1 MSAPLGLVASVGG
14 KLPPLWSVA
23 PFALTLLGIA
33 ILPLVAHHWWESNR
47 NRAVFAWGIAIPTAL
62 WWLLAGYGFTG
73 LSHAWLEYVSFILLL
88 GSLYVAAGGIFVQAS
103 LRGSPGTNTALC
115 LFGGVL
121 ANFVG
126 TTGASMLLIRPF
138 MKANAW
144 RPMPS
149 RMIGVVFFIF
159 LVSNIGG
166 CLTPLGDPPLFLG
179 FLKGVP
185 FQWTLTHLWREWVIA
200 FVLLLSIFYLWDSAL
215 RRKYKTTLAPQEGER
230 LPFRIEGRR
239 NVLLLLAIVGA
250 VLGKGLLH
258 WPFGVQEGIMAAVV
272 VLSMA
277 TTPRAVRTKNRFT
290 FGPIVEVAILFSGI
304 FTVMVPALAI
314 LEAKGGEMGLSQP
327 WHYFWATGS
336 LSAFLDNAP
345 TYLVFAQTGAA
356 QVGAAS
362 IRDLVTEGPG
372 LLAAVSIGAV
382 FMGAM
387 SYIGNGPNFMV
398 KAIAEEGGIVMPS
411 FFGYMKY
418 SCLILL
424 PLFALVTLL
433 CFL

>member
-1 MSAPLGLVASVGG
+1 V
-14 KLPPLWSVA
+14 SVA

-62 WWLLAGYGFTG
+62 WWLLAGYGFQG
-73 LSHAWLEYVSFILLL
+73 LSHAWLEYISFILLL
-88 GSLYVAAGGIFVQAS
+88 GSLYIAAGGIFVQAS
-103 LRGSPGTNTALC
+103 LRGGPATNTALC

-185 FQWTLTHLWREWVIA
+185 FQWTLVHLWREWVIA
-200 FVLLLSIFYLWDSAL
+200 FVMLLTVFYVWDTLL
-215 RRKYKTTLAPQEGER
+215 RRKYKAHLPPVEAEK

-239 NVLLLLAIVGA
+239 NILLLLAIVGA

-258 WPFGVQEGIMAAVV
+258 WPFGVQEAIMALVAIVS
-272 VLSMA
+272 LA
-277 TTPRAVRTKNRFT
+277 TTPKAVRTKNRFT
-290 FGPIVEVAILFSGI
+290 FGPILEVAILFSGI

-314 LEAKGGEMGLSQP
+314 LEAKGGEMGLTQP
-327 WHYFWATGS
+327 WHYFWATGT

-356 QVGAAS
+356 QVGVAS
-362 IRDLVTEGPG
+362 IRELVAQGPG

-424 PLFALVTLL
+424 PLFGIVTLL